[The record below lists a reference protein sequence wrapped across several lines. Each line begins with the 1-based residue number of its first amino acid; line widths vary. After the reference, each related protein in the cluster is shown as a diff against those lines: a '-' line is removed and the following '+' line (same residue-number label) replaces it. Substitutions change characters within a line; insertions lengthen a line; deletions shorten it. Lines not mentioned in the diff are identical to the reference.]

1 LYYFSICGLFNYGF
15 YESICV
21 LQINFF
27 NKTNIL
33 KKVEFSK
40 LKMLLICFYRKAGLP
55 SAIFGWYLGLAPDL
69 DDLGFGQTKKGAPA
83 FETPPFIVK

>member
-1 LYYFSICGLFNYGF
+1 
-15 YESICV
+15 
-21 LQINFF
+21 
-27 NKTNIL
+27 
-33 KKVEFSK
+33 
-40 LKMLLICFYRKAGLP
+40 MLLICFYRKAGLP